1 VSDVAAVSPP
11 ASGCHD
17 RLMEEALIE
26 REAELVLLETALE
39 RAGDGAGSVVLVS
52 GEAGIGKTTLVR
64 AFVRSASGRARVLV
78 GACDDLLT
86 PRVFGPLRDAVRSG
100 PLADALVTGDR
111 ESVLSALLSE
121 LSDAARPAAL
131 VVEDV
136 HWADDATLDALRFVS
151 RRVGSTSPESSSHQ
165 CPQRAETL
173 PAVPG
178 AVAGARWAPG
188 Q

>member
-1 VSDVAAVSPP
+1 
-11 ASGCHD
+11 
-17 RLMEEALIE
+17 MEEALIE

-121 LSDAARPAAL
+121 LSDAARPAAGRRGRAL
-131 VVEDV
+131 
-136 HWADDATLDALRFVS
+136 ADDATLDALRFVS